1 MNMNYEEAVEHYKDT
16 PRTSLDEF
24 IEHGKTKFV
33 FLEIILG
40 SGWALQAIEIA
51 EQLKKASEK

>member
-1 MNMNYEEAVEHYKDT
+1 MA
-16 PRTSLDEF
+16 SLDEF

-33 FLEIILG
+33 FLELVVG
-40 SGWALQAIEIA
+40 NGWALQAIEIA